1 MRRVAPLLLAL
12 FAVTQAGAQSQ
23 KALED
28 SVKEVLEQAL
38 RINIVARVLPGES
51 EEPVTLSKLTV
62 PGHAVAVRLEGSNVR
77 IRANLTPYV
86 LESGRLIL
94 VAQGEVWFSE
104 PSAHDAVQYLSSLE
118 SLPIE
123 LGEKIFFYPLGLP
136 DPVKGTNRFN
146 LALEIQI
153 VPLVADSGGA

>member
-1 MRRVAPLLLAL
+1 MRRAALPLFAL
-12 FAVTQAGAQSQ
+12 FALSHATAQDW
-23 KALED
+23 ALED
-28 SVKEVLEQAL
+28 SVKEVLDQAL
-38 RINIVARVLPGES
+38 RINVVARVLPSDSG
-51 EEPVTLSKLTV
+51 EPVTLSKLTV
-62 PGHAVAVRLEGSNVR
+62 PGHAVAIRLEGSNVR
-77 IRANLTPYV
+77 IRANLTPYI

-136 DPVKGTNRFN
+136 NPVEGTNRFN

-153 VPLVADSGGA
+153 VPVDQQGGT